1 MKKRMS
7 IREFQKRGYLFEV
20 NRRFFHPLGLALA
33 ISGPTNLENDVGWD
47 LHSIQDVRD
56 GDDREGIIMGDWT
69 PEQIDN
75 ANRID
80 QELTDGFDPARKA
93 GLGWVIEPVPSALPE
108 WARVALG
115 GSEMSQHKRGEH
127 KGPPELCLDCRIDR
141 ARASKGGIE
150 DLRKALGLIE
160 TEGAEADPDVADT
173 AWAII
178 DHHRQHRTGG

>member
-33 ISGPTNLENDVGWD
+33 VSAPSPTSESRRLDCIID
-47 LHSIQDVRD
+47 ARD

-69 PEQIDN
+69 QEQIDN

-93 GLGWVIEPVPSALPE
+93 GLGWVTEPVPSALPE

-160 TEGAEADPDVADT
+160 TEGAEADPDVAET

-178 DHHRQHRTGG
+178 EHHARHRTAG